1 MNRKR
6 RYSRW
11 GKGAWKICVCLIF
24 GGMILLN
31 TKIEAKSSTNYD
43 IQLEESLLGASSK
56 ASSPNDSENE
66 SGNINNWGVNE
77 ITGELV
83 SDMSFEQVQNLMDE
97 MLGENSFSLE
107 TTLKNMITGKTAVS
121 KEAVQE
127 FLHGLFFD
135 QLEKER
141 EHFFRILLLVLAAA
155 VFSNFAAVFENS
167 QIGDVSFYMV
177 YLLLFTILMNSYQQL
192 GASLGKQLDW
202 LTQFMKGLS
211 PAYFVAISASSG
223 TLSAAAFYQGVL
235 LLVWLVEWM
244 LLTLILPGTN
254 LYVLLCLVNHLSKED
269 MLSKMAE
276 LLETLISWGLKTML
290 GAVLGLQGVRGLVS
304 PAMDALKRT
313 AIGKTAGAI
322 PAVGNAVNMVT
333 ELILTGALL
342 VKNCLGVVAV
352 IALLLAGAAPVIH
365 YGILSLSYRFLAAIA
380 QPVSDKRIVGC
391 LGTMGEGCA
400 MLLRIMMTAEI
411 LCILTFV
418 ILMMTAGGV

>member
-43 IQLEESLLGASSK
+43 IQLEESLLWASSK
-56 ASSPNDSENE
+56 ACSPNDSENE

-141 EHFFRILLLVLAAA
+141 ENFFRILLLVLAAA

-244 LLTLILPGTN
+244 LLTLILPGAN

-290 GAVLGLQGVRGLVS
+290 GAVLGLQVVRGLVS

>member
-56 ASSPNDSENE
+56 ACSPNDSENE

-141 EHFFRILLLVLAAA
+141 ENFFRILLLVLAAA

-244 LLTLILPGTN
+244 LLTLILPGAN

-269 MLSKMAE
+269 MLSKMAD

-290 GAVLGLQGVRGLVS
+290 GAVLGLQVVRGLVS

-352 IALLLAGAAPVIH
+352 IALLLAGATPVIH

>member
-1 MNRKR
+1 
-6 RYSRW
+6 
-11 GKGAWKICVCLIF
+11 
-24 GGMILLN
+24 
-31 TKIEAKSSTNYD
+31 
-43 IQLEESLLGASSK
+43 
-56 ASSPNDSENE
+56 
-66 SGNINNWGVNE
+66 
-77 ITGELV
+77 
-83 SDMSFEQVQNLMDE
+83 
-97 MLGENSFSLE
+97 
-107 TTLKNMITGKTAVS
+107 MITGKTAVS

-141 EHFFRILLLVLAAA
+141 ENFFRILLLVLAAA

-244 LLTLILPGTN
+244 LLTLILPGAN

-269 MLSKMAE
+269 MLSKMAD

-290 GAVLGLQGVRGLVS
+290 GAVLGLQVVRGLVS

-352 IALLLAGAAPVIH
+352 IALLLAGATPVIH

>member
-31 TKIEAKSSTNYD
+31 IKIEAKSSTNYD